1 MPSHA
6 SSRSSPT
13 DMPAR
18 FAADSSPFLIAGPC
32 VVESDDLNIR
42 IGEALAELAVKLGIA
57 VIYKASYDKANRS
70 RLNAPRGPGLEA
82 GLRAPER
89 VPSPTGVPILTGGP
103 QPSPGPIAAPR
114 GDRLPIPALS

>member
-42 IGEALAELAVKLGIA
+42 IGEALAELAVKFGIA

-82 GLRAPER
+82 GLPPLER
-89 VPSPTGVPILTGGP
+89 CPTRNALPILHG
-103 QPSPGPIAAPR
+103 
-114 GDRLPIPALS
+114 

>member
-42 IGEALAELAVKLGIA
+42 IGEALAELAVKFGIA

-82 GLRAPER
+82 GVPAVRRGRRA
-89 VPSPTGVPILTGGP
+89 TGLPILTDCAG
-103 QPSPGPIAAPR
+103 
-114 GDRLPIPALS
+114 